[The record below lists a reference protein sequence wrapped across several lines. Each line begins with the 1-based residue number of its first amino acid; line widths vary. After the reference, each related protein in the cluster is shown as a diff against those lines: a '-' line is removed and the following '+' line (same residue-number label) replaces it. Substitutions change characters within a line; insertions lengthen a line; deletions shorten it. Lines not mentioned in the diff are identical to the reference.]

1 MGAKISG
8 SGACCDAAGTRH
20 HPRKLRASQV
30 GGRRKSRRPAAIGAA
45 FPFIRETSDAF
56 RRVPVVTSQHSASP
70 TIRIVHSTV
79 RPADPELWRTASEQR
94 AYNDARRRV
103 RSLRFF
109 YMHALVYVTVNAML
123 ITINLVTSPHRP
135 WSGGPLMGWG
145 IALAIHGM
153 MTWSRVGLL
162 GRSWEERKIAEF
174 MAREQVRTISTEKQ
188 LVEAQMRLLQAQ
200 IEPHFL
206 FNTLAN
212 VVSLIEPAPQ
222 KATLMLEHFIAY
234 LRASLAASRAT
245 QGTVAQEAK
254 LLRDYLALL
263 KIRMGDRLQYT
274 IEVDPSL
281 DTAPLAPMLLQPV
294 VENAIK
300 HGLEPK
306 IEGGHLRITL
316 ESRGPRMLATIEDD
330 GMGFHPKA
338 GSGVGLSNLRERLAV
353 LYDGDAHVRIEERS
367 PGTAVLIEIPL
378 PRAFRTGDTA

>member
-1 MGAKISG
+1 M
-8 SGACCDAAGTRH
+8 
-20 HPRKLRASQV
+20 
-30 GGRRKSRRPAAIGAA
+30 
-45 FPFIRETSDAF
+45 
-56 RRVPVVTSQHSASP
+56 
-70 TIRIVHSTV
+70 
-79 RPADPELWRTASEQR
+79 
-94 AYNDARRRV
+94 
-103 RSLRFF
+103 RSLRVF
-109 YMHALVYVTVNAML
+109 YMHAMIYVAVNAVL
-123 ITINLVTSPHRP
+123 IGINLVTSPHRP
-135 WSGGPLMGWG
+135 WSGAPLMGWG
-145 IALAIHGM
+145 IALVVHGV

-162 GRSWEERKIAEF
+162 GRSWEDRKIAEF

-212 VVSLIEPAPQ
+212 VVSLIEPAPH

-234 LRASLAASRAT
+234 LRASLAASRST

-254 LLRDYLALL
+254 LLRDYLALI
-263 KIRMGDRLQYT
+263 KIRMGDRLQYA

-281 DTAPLAPMLLQPV
+281 DAAPLAPMLLQPV

-306 IEGGHLRITL
+306 IEGGHLRVGL
-316 ESRGPRMLATIEDD
+316 ERRGPRMLATIEDD
-330 GMGFHPKA
+330 GMGFRPKA
-338 GSGVGLSNLRERLAV
+338 GAGVGLSNLRERLAV

-378 PRAFRTGDTA
+378 PRQYRNGDAA

>member
-1 MGAKISG
+1 
-8 SGACCDAAGTRH
+8 
-20 HPRKLRASQV
+20 
-30 GGRRKSRRPAAIGAA
+30 
-45 FPFIRETSDAF
+45 
-56 RRVPVVTSQHSASP
+56 VVISQHSTSP
-70 TIRIVHSTV
+70 NLAPTV
-79 RPADPELWRTASEQR
+79 RPADPDLWRSASEQR
-94 AYNDARRRV
+94 AYTDARRRV
-103 RSLRFF
+103 RSLRVF
-109 YMHALVYVTVNAML
+109 YMHAMIYVAVNAVL
-123 ITINLVTSPHRP
+123 IGINLVTSPHRP
-135 WSGGPLMGWG
+135 WSGAPLMGWG
-145 IALAIHGM
+145 IALVVHGV

-162 GRSWEERKIAEF
+162 GRSWEDRKIAEF

-212 VVSLIEPAPQ
+212 VVSLIEPAPH

-234 LRASLAASRAT
+234 LRASLAASRST

-254 LLRDYLALL
+254 LLRDYLALI
-263 KIRMGDRLQYT
+263 KIRMGDRLQYA

-281 DTAPLAPMLLQPV
+281 DAAPLAPMLLQPV

-306 IEGGHLRITL
+306 IEGGHLRVGL
-316 ESRGPRMLATIEDD
+316 ERRGPRMLATIEDD
-330 GMGFHPKA
+330 GMGFRPKA
-338 GSGVGLSNLRERLAV
+338 GAGVGLSNLRERLAV

-378 PRAFRTGDTA
+378 PRQYRNGDAA

>member
-1 MGAKISG
+1 
-8 SGACCDAAGTRH
+8 
-20 HPRKLRASQV
+20 
-30 GGRRKSRRPAAIGAA
+30 
-45 FPFIRETSDAF
+45 
-56 RRVPVVTSQHSASP
+56 
-70 TIRIVHSTV
+70 
-79 RPADPELWRTASEQR
+79 
-94 AYNDARRRV
+94 
-103 RSLRFF
+103 
-109 YMHALVYVTVNAML
+109 
-123 ITINLVTSPHRP
+123 
-135 WSGGPLMGWG
+135 
-145 IALAIHGM
+145 M

-306 IEGGHLRITL
+306 IEGGRLRSRWVARAAHVGDDRGRRHGL
-316 ESRGPRMLATIEDD
+316 SSQGRVRRGPVEPARA
-330 GMGFHPKA
+330 A
-338 GSGVGLSNLRERLAV
+338 GGAV
-353 LYDGDAHVRIEERS
+353 
-367 PGTAVLIEIPL
+367 
-378 PRAFRTGDTA
+378 